1 MSFTINDVTFIESC
15 QFMLSNLDKLSSKD
29 QFRETRKYLES
40 FYVQQPNRP
49 QTNNMAEGG
58 EGGEAM
64 DVHEDYRNHPYQPPT
79 PTPNQQQQTEEDLAL
94 MTRNRVYPYQY
105 MDSFERFQETQLPP
119 KDSFYSSLTEEDI
132 SEIDFIHSQRVF
144 NRFNM
149 TDLGHC
155 HNLYL
160 LTDVLLLAN
169 VFENFRDMCLQH
181 YCLDPS
187 HNYTSPGLSWQA
199 ALKMTDVELNLF
211 TDIDQH
217 LFIEEGFTG
226 GVMTPAKL
234 NSYILY
240 LDANNLYGWGS
251 DNLYHV

>member
-1 MSFTINDVTFIESC
+1 
-15 QFMLSNLDKLSSKD
+15 MLSNLDKLSSKD
-29 QFRETRKYLES
+29 QFRETREYLES

-49 QTNNMAEGG
+49 QTNTMAEGG

-64 DVHEDYRNHPYQPPT
+64 DVHEDYRNHSYQPPT
-79 PTPNQQQQTEEDLAL
+79 LMPNQQQQIKEDLAL
-94 MTRNRVYPYQY
+94 MTRKRVCPYQY

-119 KDSFYSSLTEEDI
+119 KDGFYSPLTEEDI

-149 TDLGHC
+149 TDLRHY
-155 HNLYL
+155 HNFYL

-169 VFENFRDMCLQH
+169 VFENFRDMCLQN